1 MLKSRYT
8 SGSDVLDSLDEL
20 QQALGIQFTDISLL
34 RKSLVHRSFL
44 NENPGDL
51 IDSNERL
58 EYLGDAVIG
67 LVVAEKLYLDH
78 PDFDEGRMTRLRS
91 ALVRREMLA
100 RVARS
105 INLGNY
111 LFLGKGEDSSGGRQ
125 KTANLSC
132 AMEAVIAAVYID
144 RGYAETESMVMR
156 LLADEWEKV
165 LNKPAVIDYKSKLQE
180 LIQSKKQR
188 IPSYHVT
195 GMEGPDHIKTFSVE
209 VRLGD
214 TVLGSGSGKN
224 KKEAEAEAAREALEK
239 LR

>member
-1 MLKSRYT
+1 MVSSLEQLQKVLKISFN
-8 SGSDVLDSLDEL
+8 D
-20 QQALGIQFTDISLL
+20 ASLL
-34 RKSLVHRSFL
+34 RKSLIHRSYL
-44 NENPGDL
+44 NENPEDL
-51 IDSNERL
+51 TESNERL

-67 LVVAEKLYLDH
+67 LVVAEKLYMDH

-91 ALVRREMLA
+91 ALVRRETLA

-105 INLGNY
+105 IALGDY

-132 AMEAVIAAVYID
+132 AMEAVIAAVYLD
-144 RGYAETESMVMR
+144 QGYSVTAGMIVR
-156 LLADEWEKV
+156 LLTDEWEKAISR
-165 LNKPAVIDYKSKLQE
+165 PAITDYKSKLQE
-180 LIQSKKQR
+180 LIQSQKQR

-195 GMEGPDHIKTFSVE
+195 GTEGPDHIKTFSVE

-214 TVLGSGSGKN
+214 TVLGIGSGKN

-239 LR
+239 LL